1 MRQTRQQQNLSNET
15 LDEVITELEDEAAR
29 YLEIDMQERLGSEGL
44 DLGRVEK
51 DFTAYKVKG
60 RKAYKKVSL

>member
-1 MRQTRQQQNLSNET
+1 M
-15 LDEVITELEDEAAR
+15 EDEAAR